1 MGWMVD
7 ARQQMEK
14 RAGPLYKLAV
24 YRSDVISDA
33 YRAAGSPPKPR
44 GPFLGV
50 SAASGKKLYGPPDQN
65 TTEYRTW
72 RAWVEQKVRLQ
83 RELGIQRGKLR
94 EAHQ

>member
-1 MGWMVD
+1 MVD

-50 SAASGKKLYGPPDQN
+50 SAASRKKLYGPPDQN

-72 RAWVEQKVRLQ
+72 RAWVQQKVRLQ